1 MGGNISSVNLLTTKI
16 GLIKALEFYRVQLC
30 KQILNVFS
38 HPSLILEGGQV
49 TRIGWCCSVRIS
61 NSYQAGQDDNPQL
74 SFCVTLIEV
83 RGSSIKVVTD
93 SDLWSICR

>member
-1 MGGNISSVNLLTTKI
+1 MGGNISSVDLLTTKI

-49 TRIGWCCSVRIS
+49 TGPMFLCENLS

>member
-38 HPSLILEGGQV
+38 RPSLILEGGQV
-49 TRIGWCCSVRIS
+49 TGIGWCCSVRI
-61 NSYQAGQDDNPQL
+61 YQ
-74 SFCVTLIEV
+74 TLIS
-83 RGSSIKVVTD
+83 RA
-93 SDLWSICR
+93 R